1 MSDISVLSKQ
11 FEKLVQL
18 SNSFNE
24 SVILH
29 KKKKYSGSAKS
40 SITKDKIANKSLS
53 EASDY
58 LLLFLENLLHVIKDN
73 SYSTEYIPSII
84 LENYTRRIK
93 PTPYLNED
101 LLEIIKKLKSQKVLS
116 EDNIE
121 LLDKLLSELDTEK
134 NVLYKKL
141 RSGRG

>member
-11 FEKLVQL
+11 FEKLVKL

-29 KKKKYSGSAKS
+29 KKKKHIDSKKGKYSNLSVG
-40 SITKDKIANKSLS
+40 KDSLS
-53 EASDY
+53 EANNY
-58 LLLFLENLLHVIKDN
+58 LLLFLENLLHIIKDN
-73 SYSTEYIPSII
+73 SYSTEYLPSII
-84 LENYTRRIK
+84 LDDYTKRIK
-93 PTPYLNED
+93 LTPYLTDD
-101 LLEIIKKLKSQKVLS
+101 LEEIISKLRSSKNLS
-116 EDNIE
+116 MENIE
-121 LLDKLLSELDTEK
+121 LLDKLLSELDSEK